1 MCLQDLTHIHAR
13 RYAQGIQDNIHRG
26 AFGKVGHVLYG
37 QNSAYHPLITV
48 PTGHLVPHRQLALNR
63 QVNLDHFDHTW
74 GQLVALLESGD
85 FVCEDHLHQFDLF
98 VVVLPDFSNLSGHLN
113 LPLHLDIHPL
123 AGGQLGKDVTSKS
136 AALFDQGLLAVLEGF
151 G

>member
-123 AGGQLGKDVTSKS
+123 TGG
-136 AALFDQGLLAVLEGF
+136 
-151 G
+151 